1 MKKVILAGLGV
12 LILVLTFGGWI
23 GNVTSTFAAT
33 SEKKTVTIV
42 DERGK
47 HIKIRCPVERIVV
60 LCPTA
65 QEIICAFGEGDK
77 IVGHCS
83 LYNFPSYMRRKPVIA
98 SSPSRPNIELL
109 LEQKPDL
116 VIFDTHILKKSE
128 LVKKIEDAGIPVIVH
143 RPHPENMPTIIRNIG
158 LILDKKGKAE
168 EIIKYI
174 ESYLNLIKERAGKLN
189 SEEKPSVYIEA
200 SWAKYK
206 TSTGTSPTGYKI
218 AFAGGKNIAAE
229 EPGSWVQLSPEWV
242 VEKNP
247 DIIVMALTAKGKML
261 EKMRQRRNEI
271 MSRPELKEVK
281 AVKEGKVY
289 IITWDVL
296 CRLRYPVGL
305 LYLAKWFHPDLFQD
319 INPTAVHEEL
329 ITKFYGA
336 EEWQKAVE
344 TFEAFAYPK

>member
-1 MKKVILAGLGV
+1 MKRIILAGLAIC
-12 LILVLTFGGWI
+12 LLTSTLGRWT

-33 SEKKTVTIV
+33 PEKKTVTII

-47 HIKIRCPVERIVV
+47 YVEVSCPVEKIVI
-60 LCPTA
+60 LSPTD
-65 QEIICAFGEGDK
+65 QEIVCAFGDGDK

-83 LYNFPSYMRRKPVIA
+83 LYNFPSYMKEKPVIA

-128 LVKKIEDAGIPVIVH
+128 LVKKIEDAGVPVIVH

-158 LILDKKGKAE
+158 LILDKKEKAE

-174 ESYLNLIKERAGKLN
+174 ESYLNLIEERVGKLKP
-189 SEEKPSVYIEA
+189 EEKPSVYIEA
-200 SWAKYK
+200 SWAEYK
-206 TSTGTSPTGYKI
+206 TPTGTSPTGYKI

-229 EPGSWVQLSPEWV
+229 EPGSWVQLSPECV

-247 DIIVMALTAKGKML
+247 DIIIMPVTAKGKMM
-261 EKMRQRRNEI
+261 EEMKKRRDGI

-289 IITWDVL
+289 IIIWDIL
-296 CRLRYPVGL
+296 CRLRYPAGL
-305 LYLAKWFHPDLFQD
+305 LYLAKWFYPDLFQD
-319 INPTAVHEEL
+319 IDPAAVHEEL

-344 TFEAFAYPK
+344 TFEIFAYPE

>member
-12 LILVLTFGGWI
+12 CLLALALVGWI
-23 GNVTSTFAAT
+23 GNVAFAAT
-33 SEKKTVTIV
+33 PQKKTVTII
-42 DERGK
+42 DIRGK
-47 HIKIRCPVERIVV
+47 SVKVSCPVERIIT

-65 QEIICAFGEGDK
+65 QEVICAFGDGDK

-83 LYNFPSYMRRKPVIA
+83 LYNFPSYMRGKTVVA
-98 SSPSRPNIELL
+98 SSPSRPNVELL

-116 VIFDTHILKKSE
+116 VIFDEHILHKPE
-128 LVKKIEDAGIPVIVH
+128 LVKKIEGAGVPVIVE

-158 LILDKKGKAE
+158 LILDKKEKAE
-168 EIIKYI
+168 EIINYI
-174 ESYLNLIKERAGKLN
+174 QSYLNLIRERVGKLK
-189 SEEKPSVYIEA
+189 SGEKPSVYWEA
-200 SWAKYK
+200 SWRKYC
-206 TSTGTSPTGYKI
+206 TPSGNSSTGYKI
-218 AFAGGKNIAAE
+218 AFVGGINIAAK
-229 EPGSWVQLSPEWV
+229 EPGKWPNVSPEWV

-247 DIIVMALTAKGKML
+247 DIIVMALTAKGEMMG
-261 EKMRQRRNEI
+261 KMRQRRDEI
-271 MSRPELKEVK
+271 MSRPELKDIK

-319 INPTAVHEEL
+319 IKPAAIHEEL

-336 EEWQKAVE
+336 DEWQKAVK
-344 TFEAFAYPK
+344 TFEAFAYPE

>member
-1 MKKVILAGLGV
+1 MRKVILAGLGV
-12 LILVLTFGGWI
+12 LIFVLTFIGWME
-23 GNVTSTFAAT
+23 NVTFAT
-33 SEKKTVTIV
+33 TEKKTVTIV
-42 DERGK
+42 GERGK

-65 QEIICAFGEGDK
+65 QEIICAFGDGDK

-83 LYNFPSYMRRKPVIA
+83 LYSFPSYIKGKPVVA
-98 SSPSRPNIELL
+98 SSPSRPNVELL

-116 VIFDTHILKKSE
+116 VIFDEHILKKSE
-128 LVKKIEDAGIPVIVH
+128 LVKKIEDANVPVIVY
-143 RPHPENMPTIIRNIG
+143 RPHPENMATIIENMG
-158 LILDKKGKAE
+158 LILDKKEKAE
-168 EIIKYI
+168 EIINYI
-174 ESYLNLIKERAGKLN
+174 QSYLNLIKKRVGKLKPQG
-189 SEEKPSVYIEA
+189 KPSVYWEA
-200 SWAKYK
+200 SWRKYCTPSGK
-206 TSTGTSPTGYKI
+206 SITGYKI
-218 AFAGGKNIAAE
+218 AFAGGINIAAE
-229 EPGSWVQLSPEWV
+229 EPGKWPNVSPEWV

-271 MSRPELKEVK
+271 MSRPELKDLK
-281 AVKEGKVY
+281 AVREGKVY

-344 TFEAFAYPK
+344 TFETFAYPK